1 MHNRPRASMRGAGRS
16 CLFSPREK
24 IEMRGTLATTKGH
37 RSRSTPLR
45 KPLSPWE
52 RLREGTRRQARRARR
67 ALPAGLLSPCR
78 PLHNRPRASMGGAGR
93 SCLFSPREK
102 IEMRDTLA
110 TTKGHRS
117 RSTPLRKPLSPWER
131 LREGTRRQARRARRA
146 LPAGLLSPC
155 RPLHNRPRASMGGAG
170 RSCLFSPRE
179 KIEMRGTLATT
190 KGHRSRS
197 TPLRKPLSPWE
208 RLREGTRRQARRAR
222 RALPA
227 GLLSP
232 CRPLH
237 NRPRASMGGVGRSCL
252 FSRWRPLRNRDVVV
266 VVTRGPVRGHE
277 GGVVCGLGGL
287 RSPLRG
293 PIGPSAGPI
302 LAPPGC

>member
-1 MHNRPRASMRGAGRS
+1 MRGTLATTKGHRSRSTPLRKPLSPWERLREGTRRQARRARRALPAGLLSPCRPLHNRPRASMRGAGRS

-102 IEMRDTLA
+102 IEMR
-110 TTKGHRS
+110 
-117 RSTPLRKPLSPWER
+117 
-131 LREGTRRQARRARRA
+131 
-146 LPAGLLSPC
+146 
-155 RPLHNRPRASMGGAG
+155 
-170 RSCLFSPRE
+170 
-179 KIEMRGTLATT
+179 GTLATAT
-190 KGHRSRS
+190 GYRSPPPSGQSPR
-197 TPLRKPLSPWE
+197 LRKG
-208 RLREGTRRQARRAR
+208 LRQR
-222 RALPA
+222 
-227 GLLSP
+227 
-232 CRPLH
+232 RPLH

-252 FSRWRPLRNRDVVV
+252 FSPREKIEMRGTLATATGYRSPPPSRSVSYAKVSRGREAGGKSRPIRP
-266 VVTRGPVRGHE
+266 TEPVRGRRVL
-277 GGVVCGLGGL
+277 GPASAPRFRCGP
-287 RSPLRG
+287 RSPGVRRC
-293 PIGPSAGPI
+293 PTQRAGRPPPPTRSCG
-302 LAPPGC
+302 APRR

>member
-1 MHNRPRASMRGAGRS
+1 MRG
-16 CLFSPREK
+16 
-24 IEMRGTLATTKGH
+24 
-37 RSRSTPLR
+37 
-45 KPLSPWE
+45 
-52 RLREGTRRQARRARR
+52 
-67 ALPAGLLSPCR
+67 
-78 PLHNRPRASMGGAGR
+78 
-93 SCLFSPREK
+93 
-102 IEMRDTLA
+102 TLA

-237 NRPRASMGGVGRSCL
+237 NRPRASMGGAGRSCL
-252 FSRWRPLRNRDVVV
+252 FSPREKIEMRGTLATATGYRSPPPSRSVTPVTQRSPEGERPEEEGRPIRP
-266 VVTRGPVRGHE
+266 TEPVRGRRVL
-277 GGVVCGLGGL
+277 GAASAPRFRCGP
-287 RSPLRG
+287 RSPGVRRC
-293 PIGPSAGPI
+293 PTRRAGRPPPPTRSCA
-302 LAPPGC
+302 APRR